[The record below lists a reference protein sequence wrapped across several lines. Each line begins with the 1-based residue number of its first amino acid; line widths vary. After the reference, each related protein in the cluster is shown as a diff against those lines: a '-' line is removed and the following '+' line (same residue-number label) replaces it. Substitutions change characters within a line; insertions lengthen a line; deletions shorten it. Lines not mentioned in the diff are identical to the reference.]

1 MRRPPMS
8 CGQSQ
13 VGSIK
18 AAFLIDN
25 VNTHGEEDVTCS
37 SRSFGQYTFLSSHRG
52 REQSIGKTTADRK
65 CDLMLSG
72 TLLLSFWRTRR
83 AAARSA
89 QHHIPAQN
97 SIAISII
104 IQIRRHDLT
113 ATFSGSVAVEM
124 FEAPAIG

>member
-1 MRRPPMS
+1 
-8 CGQSQ
+8 
-13 VGSIK
+13 
-18 AAFLIDN
+18 
-25 VNTHGEEDVTCS
+25 
-37 SRSFGQYTFLSSHRG
+37 
-52 REQSIGKTTADRK
+52 
-65 CDLMLSG
+65 MLSG

-104 IQIRRHDLT
+104 QIIIRRHDLT